1 MYKDLEDKK
10 FDFLILGTNLTESA
24 LSAYLAKSKYKFN
37 KSRNKKGSS
46 TCFRKRKFQTI

>member
-24 LSAYLAKSKYKFN
+24 LSAYLAKSKYKIIQIDIS
-37 KSRNKKGSS
+37 KS
-46 TCFRKRKFQTI
+46 